1 MQETSHRDA
10 IHLLITAD
18 RRSLNAELSD
28 ARTELESVRCELH
41 AAKEQHATELQQWEQ
56 QTQTL
61 QLQAKEHGTA
71 ITTTATTHAHT
82 HTHTGVADLFS
93 YSVKLWVS
101 EYVDLFN
108 IPFYRDYPGELVPE
122 R

>member
-1 MQETSHRDA
+1 MLLMLIVAVAMQETSHRDA

-28 ARTELESVRCELH
+28 VRTELESVRCELH

-56 QTQTL
+56 QTQIL

-71 ITTTATTHAHT
+71 ITTTATTHTHT
-82 HTHTGVADLFS
+82 HTHRCGRFVLIQCEI
-93 YSVKLWVS
+93 VS
-101 EYVDLFN
+101 E
-108 IPFYRDYPGELVPE
+108 
-122 R
+122 

>member
-1 MQETSHRDA
+1 MLLMLIVAVAMQETSHRDA
-10 IHLLITAD
+10 IHLLIMAD

-41 AAKEQHATELQQWEQ
+41 AAKEQYATELQQWEQ

-82 HTHTGVADLFS
+82 HTHTHRCGRFVLIQCEI
-93 YSVKLWVS
+93 VS
-101 EYVDLFN
+101 E
-108 IPFYRDYPGELVPE
+108 
-122 R
+122 